1 MLRTV
6 AALTMATMV
15 MTSIPALAQQGK
27 DECLLASQ
35 NCKDQVDS
43 IQQKIAKL
51 NKEIAKGKKV
61 YTPTEIKVLQGKLR
75 EVNNQLDDLLKPGH

>member
-1 MLRTV
+1 MLRTI

-15 MTSIPALAQQGK
+15 MTSIPALAQGK
-27 DECLLASQ
+27 DECLLVSQ

-43 IQQKIAKL
+43 IQQKIARL
-51 NKEIAKGKKV
+51 NKEIAKGNKV
-61 YTPTEIKVLQGKLR
+61 YTPSEIKVLQGKLR

>member
-1 MLRTV
+1 MLRTI

-27 DECLLASQ
+27 DECLLVSR

-43 IQQKIAKL
+43 IQQKIARL
-51 NKEIAKGKKV
+51 NKEIAKGNKV
-61 YTPTEIKVLQGKLR
+61 YTPGEIKVLQGKLR